1 MDIDRARDDLGV
13 FARVAGVNLADFQ
26 RRAFGL
32 ERFVTAVVA
41 SRQLGKSLC
50 LALLGLWWAFR
61 EPEQHVLLLAPSEE
75 GSRRLLRMVRDLA
88 TASPLLRL
96 SVVDETAGT
105 LTLSNGSVIRA
116 LAASERSARGWTA
129 NLLLVDECQLVPD
142 ELISAVLP
150 VVSAREGSRVVM
162 VGSASVASGAFYN
175 HFAMGEA
182 GSEHIAAYRWVARVA
197 GGDDDAPWLRPEVV
211 AAARDSMSPTRFA
224 AEFRAEF
231 QSGADAAFTRRWIDR
246 VFVDYAP
253 SSLASFGPAARA
265 YVGIDWG
272 LSEDRSTAVAIARFA
287 GLSAYGVVF
296 AHRWSAGEP
305 LPDVV
310 SEIASASGHF
320 DTVIAESV
328 GLGGPCC
335 QLLWRELRKRPL
347 EAGGGAPRPRAILI
361 EDRGDPFRDPPSRPR
376 LSAPRPGFVARKVE
390 AHTTAEM
397 KSSMFSAL
405 RLLGDQG
412 RLFAPAA
419 AEELRRELL
428 MLKVSLTESGVERI
442 AASAGHDDLA
452 MALGM
457 ATFPLKGEG
466 GKWRNRLSELAERAA
481 HLPEP
486 EQPFAAHDL
495 PTVETAS
502 GLAIPRTPVWQSV
515 AGPEL
520 TMPAGSDRRRESPVI
535 REARE
540 RVREAMEAT
549 TEGGR

>member
-1 MDIDRARDDLGV
+1 VDIDRARDDFAV
-13 FARVAGVNLADFQ
+13 FARVAGVNPADFQ
-26 RRAFGL
+26 LRSFGL
-32 ERFVTAVVA
+32 EKFVTAVVA

-75 GSRRLLRMVRDLA
+75 GSRRLLRTVRDLA
-88 TASPLLRL
+88 TASPLLRS
-96 SVVDETAGT
+96 SVVDETTGT
-105 LTLSNGSVIRA
+105 LTLSNGSVLRA
-116 LAASERSARGWTA
+116 LAASERSARGWSA
-129 NLLLVDECQLVPD
+129 NLLLVDEAQLVPD

-175 HFAMGEA
+175 HCAMGEA
-182 GSEHIAAYRWVARVA
+182 GSEHVASYRWVARVA
-197 GGDDDAPWLRPEVV
+197 GGEDDAPWLRPEVV
-211 AAARDSMSPTRFA
+211 AAARDSMSPTRFN
-224 AEFRAEF
+224 AEFMAQF
-231 QSGADAAFTRRWIDR
+231 QSGADAAFTRRWCDR
-246 VFVDYAP
+246 FFADYSP

-265 YVGIDWG
+265 HVGVDWG
-272 LSEDRSTAVAIARFA
+272 LSEDRSTAVGIARFA
-287 GLSAYGVVF
+287 GLPAYGVVY

-310 SEIASASGHF
+310 SEIASAPGHF

-361 EDRGDPFRDPPSRPR
+361 EDNSDPFGPPTRPR
-376 LSAPRPGFVARKVE
+376 LRAPPPDFVARKVE
-390 AHTTAEM
+390 AYTSSEM
-397 KSSMFSAL
+397 KSSMFSAT
-405 RLLGDQG
+405 RLLGDQS

-419 AEELRRELL
+419 AEELRREL
-428 MLKVSLTESGVERI
+428 MLLRVSLTESGVERI

-452 MALGM
+452 MALAL

-466 GKWRNRLSELAERAA
+466 GKWRNRLSELAERASR
-481 HLPEP
+481 LPEP
-486 EQPFAAHDL
+486 DLPPGVHGL

-502 GLAIPRTPVWQSV
+502 GLAIPRTPAWQSV

-520 TMPAGSDRRRESPVI
+520 TMPAGFDQRRESPVI
-535 REARE
+535 RDARE
-540 RVREAMEAT
+540 RVRAAMEAVDQ
-549 TEGGR
+549 GAN

>member
-1 MDIDRARDDLGV
+1 MDVDRARGDLGV
-13 FARVAGVNLADFQ
+13 FARVAGVNVADFQ
-26 RRAFGL
+26 LRSFGL
-32 ERFVTAVVA
+32 EKFVTAVVA

-50 LALLGLWWAFR
+50 LALLALWWAFH

-75 GSRRLLRMVRDLA
+75 GSRRLLRTVRDLA
-88 TASPLLRL
+88 TASPLLRS

-105 LTLSNGSVIRA
+105 LTLTNGSVIRA
-116 LAASERSARGWTA
+116 LAASERSARGWSA
-129 NLLLVDECQLVPD
+129 NLLLVDEAQLVPD

-150 VVSAREGSRVVM
+150 VLSAREGSRVVM
-162 VGSASVASGAFYN
+162 AGSASVASGAFYN
-175 HFAMGEA
+175 HFMMGEA
-182 GSEHIAAYRWVARVA
+182 GSEHTASFRWVARVA

-211 AAARDSMSPTRFA
+211 AAARDSMSPTRFD

-246 VFVDYAP
+246 VFADYAP

-265 YVGIDWG
+265 YVGLDWG
-272 LSEDRSTAVAIARFA
+272 ISEDRSTAVAIARFA
-287 GLSAYGVVF
+287 GLPAYGVVY
-296 AHRWSAGEP
+296 AHRWEAGEP

-310 SEIASASGHF
+310 EEVAKAPGHYDTMISESN
-320 DTVIAESV
+320 

-347 EAGGGAPRPRAILI
+347 EAGGGAPRPRAIVI
-361 EDRGDPFRDPPSRPR
+361 EDNSDPFGPPTRPR
-376 LSAPRPGFVARKVE
+376 LQAARPGFVVRKVE
-390 AHTTAEM
+390 AYTTSEM

-419 AEELRRELL
+419 AEELRREL
-428 MLKVSLTESGVERI
+428 MLLRVSLTESGVEKI

-486 EQPFAAHDL
+486 EQPFAAHGL

-520 TMPAGSDRRRESPVI
+520 TLPAGFGRRRESPVI
-535 REARE
+535 RDARE
-540 RVREAMEAT
+540 RVRAAMEAT